1 VLVIYFR
8 RPKQRIR
15 MSQFYLTL
23 PSNSSE
29 KYYPDNT
36 LTHYITKLHNDVSLT
51 GDWEVALVDI
61 MYPRNWY
68 NIDEQYI
75 RISCN
80 NCMKIVPA
88 PNPGEKFE
96 SSYEIHL
103 GIPSGYYHS
112 ILDLVEAMKESIT
125 KAFRRPIA
133 AWSSP
138 GVDRFVDQSLWPKIR
153 YNPHN
158 QKVVVTMQPQ
168 MTIRFSEQLARIL
181 ALEEH
186 HFSPLEMVVKSSVT
200 CDIEGG
206 LHALYVYCDVLE
218 CVPVGDTMAP
228 LLRIVEITGQ
238 KGEMTHIQYDQPRYV
253 PLQKKHFDSI
263 EIDIRDDLGEN
274 ISFDSGKLI
283 VTLHFRKQKESYF
296 LG

>member
-1 VLVIYFR
+1 
-8 RPKQRIR
+8 

-36 LTHYITKLHNDVSLT
+36 LTHFITKLHNDVSLS

-68 NIDEQYI
+68 NINEQYL

-80 NCMKIVPA
+80 NCTKILPQ
-88 PNPGEKFE
+88 PNPDEKIE
-96 SSYEIHL
+96 PSYEVHV

-112 ILDLVEAMKESIT
+112 IPDLVDAIKESISKT
-125 KAFRRPIA
+125 FRRPIT
-133 AWSSP
+133 AWSSD
-138 GVDRFVDQSLWPKIR
+138 GVERYVDQTLWPKIR
-153 YNPHN
+153 YNPHTK
-158 QKVVVTMQPQ
+158 KVIVSMQPQ
-168 MTIRFSEQLARIL
+168 MTMKFTEQLARVL
-181 ALEEH
+181 AIEPH
-186 HFSPLEMVVKSSVT
+186 QYSPHEMVVKSSIT

-283 VTLHFRKQKESYF
+283 VTLHFRKQKETYF